1 MNFLNDGGFVLTGVA
16 KGHEG
21 NTDTL
26 TSLVNGENNGHT
38 SHKLHKDDLS
48 SMTCS

>member
-1 MNFLNDGGFVLTGVA
+1 MNFLNDGGFGLISDS
-16 KGHEG
+16 KGHQG
-21 NTDTL
+21 LTDTR
-26 TSLVNGENNGHT
+26 TSLVNGENSGHT

>member
-1 MNFLNDGGFVLTGVA
+1 MNFLNDGGFGLMSVFE
-16 KGHEG
+16 GHEG
-21 NTDTL
+21 LPKTR